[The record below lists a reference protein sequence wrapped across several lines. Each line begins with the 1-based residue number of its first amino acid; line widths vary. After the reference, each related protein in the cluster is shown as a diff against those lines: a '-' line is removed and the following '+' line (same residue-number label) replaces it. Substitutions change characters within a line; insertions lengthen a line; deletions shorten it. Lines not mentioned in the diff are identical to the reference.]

1 MREPHCGLG
10 VMAVDLETDED
21 DNADKHF
28 EADLIVQMPEGVRSD
43 LERVVDLEDL
53 RVCLPSDL
61 ALDGTYG
68 QSWLLVTGSHIS
80 VLT

>member
-53 RVCLPSDL
+53 RFAFHPIWRSMGHTVRAGC
-61 ALDGTYG
+61 
-68 QSWLLVTGSHIS
+68 W
-80 VLT
+80 